1 MYVREGRTTLSKD
14 VRILTNIGTAVV
26 VRAKSFGVE
35 LRDSIGDITFVAWA
49 DYTAAQ
55 TICDGKA
62 MSLVGWL
69 RPVWDVLST
78 KAKDET
84 LRRLEV
90 VQEVVTGYRDGH
102 RELARAGEPRAP
114 FGPGFGV
121 SISKRCEVMALLLGE
136 EGQHDRA
143 KQRRILEGELKSA
156 GNNPSTIRNWV
167 KNWREDGLVG
177 LIDKR
182 SIRQSKGWDLIDV
195 RFRRRAR
202 VEIDRLDGDIS
213 TVSKDEIYRRTLKSL
228 HDEGI
233 TDFHIPQRIT
243 GEYLST
249 LKQSKGRTTRAQKS
263 RTLQKVSGKQSYPAM
278 RPGQVVAIDATRADN
293 LVYDPLSGDAYS
305 VEILT
310 AIDVASRVVLA
321 LRVVAMSADG
331 TDVGLLLY
339 DICRPFSLAV
349 RGEDIGNWRWV
360 GLPGNL
366 DLSDVAVSVGRRR
379 LAPDFSTLQGEHPIP
394 SLMPDAIHN
403 DNASIFVSHWEL
415 GLLDLFGIDLL
426 LSRPRDP
433 SDNPQVE
440 RWHEIL
446 QRGLQQT
453 PGYKGRNVSER
464 GHLVADS
471 PLFTAKQLEDT
482 LRHFISCDYHRSHHT
497 GLVLAGEE
505 LSNERAARLC
515 PLEMYDAMIEA
526 TGRIDVPQRAD
537 LIYQFLPGRWLR
549 VGHAGVEMRDVVYDS
564 VALDG
569 YREVARGAYRKKD
582 GAMLFF
588 YDPHDVSRL
597 WFRDPETELVH
608 PIPWRGANRI
618 GAPVTSRTVEAARKL
633 IRERGGNGVLKR
645 HSATHQIIEEVGDL
659 MTSEPKSADMR
670 RKLRA
675 DRLRGEQSQRDHAE
689 AQAAQTHRTLDNLIE
704 GGARGRPRIDVDVLR
719 RPWPNLIDKAQT

>member
-14 VRILTNIGTAVV
+14 VRILTDIGTAVV
-26 VRAKSFGVE
+26 VKVKSPGVE
-35 LRDSIGDITFVAWA
+35 LRDSVGNVTLVEWPN
-49 DYTAAQ
+49 YTAAQ
-55 TICDGKA
+55 MICDGKA
-62 MSLVGWL
+62 VPLVGWL
-69 RPVWDVLST
+69 RPVWDVLSP
-78 KAKDET
+78 KARAET

-90 VQEVVTGYRDGH
+90 VQEIVTGYRDGH

-114 FGPGFGV
+114 FGPGFGL
-121 SISKRCEVMALLLGE
+121 SESKRCEVMALLLGE

-156 GNNPSTIRNWV
+156 GNNPSTIRNWL
-167 KNWREDGLVG
+167 KNWREQGLAG

-182 SIRQSKGWDLIDV
+182 SIRQSKGCDVIDV
-195 RFRRRAR
+195 RFRRQSR

-213 TVSKDEIYRRTLKSL
+213 TVSNNEIYRRTLKSL
-228 HDEGI
+228 RDEGI
-233 TDFHIPQRIT
+233 TDLHIPQRAT
-243 GEYLST
+243 GEYLAT
-249 LKQSKGRTTRAQKS
+249 LKKRKGRTTRAQKS
-263 RTLQKVSGKQSYPAM
+263 RTLQKVSGKHSYPAM

-293 LVYDPLSGDAYS
+293 LVYDPRTGDAFS

-310 AIDVASRVVLA
+310 AIDVATRVVLA

-349 RGEDIGNWRWV
+349 SGQDIGNWRWV
-360 GLPGNL
+360 GLPGAV
-366 DLSDVAVSVGRRR
+366 DLSDLTVSVGRRR

-394 SLMPDAIHN
+394 SLMPDAVHS
-403 DNASIFVSHWEL
+403 DNASIFVSQWEL

-440 RWHEIL
+440 RWHETL
-446 QRGLQQT
+446 QRGLQQI

-464 GHLVADS
+464 GHLVAES
-471 PLFTAKQLEDT
+471 PLFTATQLEDT

-505 LSNERAARLC
+505 LSNEKAVRLC

-549 VGHAGVEMRDVVYDS
+549 VGHAGVELRDMVYDS

-569 YREVARGAYRKKD
+569 YREVARGTYRKKD
-582 GAMLFF
+582 DAMLFF

-597 WFRDPETELVH
+597 LFRDPETELVH

-618 GAPVTSRTVEAARKL
+618 GAPFTSRIVDAAHRL
-633 IRERGGNGVLKR
+633 IRERGGNGVLKP
-645 HSATHQIIEEVGDL
+645 HSATHQIIEEIGDL
-659 MTSEPKSADMR
+659 LTSEPKSADMR

-675 DRLRGEQSQRDHAE
+675 DQLRGEQSRRDHAE
-689 AQAAQTHRTLDNLIE
+689 AQAAQAHMTLDNLIE
-704 GGARGRPRIDVDVLR
+704 GGARVRPGIDIKRLR
-719 RPWPNLIDKAQT
+719 RPWPNLIDKDDI